1 MLRSN
6 YLNVRKLYE
15 GFNLRR
21 LLRVMLHR
29 RHGRASPPT
38 TSVPNPLHSIISVRR
53 LVGLT
58 GLEVEDDYDGMRLD
72 NGITREFIDDMIT
85 RFKNNKRLHK
95 KYVPSLFVEE
105 VDFRST
111 GYCGISRIFLCRNL
125 RWSKSVSKEQIPSRS
140 AVTLMVPTPPWPP
153 PSSPSPFLFP
163 STFSLV
169 FPFST
174 RHRTYNR

>member
-58 GLEVEDDYDGMRLD
+58 GLEVEDDYDGMRQNTVFDFLSQNSNALANQAANTLKRYTKPKVD
-72 NGITREFIDDMIT
+72 RLKVNEKKCPHCAEIIKREARIC
-85 RFKNNKRLHK
+85 KHCHS
-95 KYVPSLFVEE
+95 PVE
-105 VDFRST
+105 
-111 GYCGISRIFLCRNL
+111 
-125 RWSKSVSKEQIPSRS
+125 
-140 AVTLMVPTPPWPP
+140 
-153 PSSPSPFLFP
+153 
-163 STFSLV
+163 
-169 FPFST
+169 
-174 RHRTYNR
+174 